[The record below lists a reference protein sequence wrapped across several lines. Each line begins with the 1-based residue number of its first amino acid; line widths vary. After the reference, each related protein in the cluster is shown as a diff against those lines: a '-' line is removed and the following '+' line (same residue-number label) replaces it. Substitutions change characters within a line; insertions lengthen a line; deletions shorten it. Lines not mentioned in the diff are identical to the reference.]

1 MIKSNKFTEVQGFHQ
16 LWLWAILLSIQ
27 TFLIGIFFSKSVFD
41 KFVGNNPPP
50 SGVLSMLILFF
61 LLLDYL
67 FWKIKLETQIDE
79 TGVYYRFNLF
89 QKKFKFHAWDDIET
103 CYTRSYK
110 PLWEFGGWGFRLG
123 FSGGIAYNV
132 SGNKGLQLVL
142 KNNKKI
148 LIGTQEETELEAFLK
163 ANGRWMTNENATS

>member
-1 MIKSNKFTEVQGFHQ
+1 MTNSNKFTEVQGFHQ

-27 TFLIGIFFSKSVFD
+27 TFLIGVLFSQSVFD

-67 FWKIKLETQIDE
+67 FWKIKLMTLIDDN
-79 TGVYYRFNLF
+79 GVYYRFSLF
-89 QKKFKFHAWDDIET
+89 QKKFKFHAWDEIEA
-103 CYTRSYK
+103 CYTRTYK
-110 PLWEFGGWGFRLG
+110 PLWEFGGWGFRIG
-123 FSGGIAYNV
+123 FSNGIAYNV

-142 KNNKKI
+142 KNNKRI
-148 LIGTQEETELEAFLK
+148 LIGTQEDSELEAFLK
-163 ANGRWMTNENATS
+163 TNGRWKTNEHPTT